1 MTTMDID
8 EIINDMNYM
17 YLSDNQD
24 IVSHITNSNI
34 DEMIKK
40 TIINL
45 IENNDHASY
54 IDIYNICIENDI
66 ELPPI

>member
-1 MTTMDID
+1 MDID
-8 EIINDMNYM
+8 DIINDMNYM
-17 YLSDNQD
+17 YISDNHNL
-24 IVSHITNSNI
+24 ISYITNSNI

-45 IENNDHASY
+45 IENNDHSSY
-54 IDIYNICIENDI
+54 VDIYNICIENDI